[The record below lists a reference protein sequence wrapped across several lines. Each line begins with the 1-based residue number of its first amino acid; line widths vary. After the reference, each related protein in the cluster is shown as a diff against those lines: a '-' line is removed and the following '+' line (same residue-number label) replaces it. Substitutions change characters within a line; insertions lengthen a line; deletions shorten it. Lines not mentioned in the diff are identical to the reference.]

1 MKIVNLILLFFSF
14 IVNAEEL
21 TKEQK
26 EKIIIDNLAK
36 DCAKYGVNCRLNP
49 VYNNNNNNI
58 HNPCRNDQK
67 TCIGYDNKDRPNE
80 IVCKKHDENC

>member
-1 MKIVNLILLFFSF
+1 MMKVVSLILLFFSF

-49 VYNNNNNNI
+49 VYNNNNNIN
-58 HNPCRNDQK
+58 NPCRNDQK
-67 TCIGYDNKDRPNE
+67 TCMDTSEKDK
-80 IVCKKHDENC
+80 IAVYCKKIDENC